1 MIITSLLCQCLHW
14 IPSRVANQIRSIKTV
29 ISGGRDC
36 IVFYLHSVVLPICC
50 SIVSLLSCPFISPSP
65 LAGQRG
71 PHISP
76 RDSCPNKPLHSLWPL
91 EGERQLTIHFHQSI
105 CALLEL
111 TLNTGDTLASHWS
124 PDEYIIL
131 RMPGK
136 GWEGGFIFLKLKP
149 LRK

>member
-1 MIITSLLCQCLHW
+1 MSVPPLDTIKSCQPNPLNQNCDFRGTRLHCFLPPQRRLAYLLFNRF
-14 IPSRVANQIRSIKTV
+14 P
-29 ISGGRDC
+29 
-36 IVFYLHSVVLPICC
+36 
-50 SIVSLLSCPFISPSP
+50 LSCPFISPSP